1 MIRYAKIDYERYGKC
16 SQHRFG
22 LADKTGEEIRQIKR
36 AGYTG
41 FARSSLGM
49 TPYSMHIHEN
59 YNLLYRFI
67 LISISTLWTRS
78 LEV

>member
-41 FARSSLGM
+41 LS
-49 TPYSMHIHEN
+49 
-59 YNLLYRFI
+59 
-67 LISISTLWTRS
+67 
-78 LEV
+78 